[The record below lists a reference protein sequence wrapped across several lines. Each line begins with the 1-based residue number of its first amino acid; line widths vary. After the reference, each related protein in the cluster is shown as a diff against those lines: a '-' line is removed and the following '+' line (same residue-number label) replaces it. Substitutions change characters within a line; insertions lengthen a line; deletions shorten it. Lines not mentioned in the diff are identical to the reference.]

1 MSKVVRHQAPCVNR
15 ASAYGQQISVFVV
28 LERQIRKDIHK
39 PMAILIVVE
48 DSLTVY
54 PSHHH
59 MVDAIA
65 AFLPHTPRHGVLLH
79 RSPYIV
85 LVTLHISNDF
95 RGIILRLVHE

>member
-1 MSKVVRHQAPCVNR
+1 MKVPVPLIP

-65 AFLPHTPRHGVLLH
+65 AFLPGTPWHGV
-79 RSPYIV
+79 IIF
-85 LVTLHISNDF
+85 TL
-95 RGIILRLVHE
+95 RYK